1 MVSGDNWISYHRT
14 SQRYHQNFIE
24 EGQKSIKNII
34 ERRTIKSIRAL
45 NKVWKIAMGIYKSYK
60 RRYQLKNCN
69 KIRLEKQKKDQR
81 DIHQQQVEGL
91 FIKLDLKT
99 HSNMSPSVKQSKL
112 RLSSD
117 KITKENLSDGL
128 KEMRRQRTNKEFHFK
143 KFNLG
148 LILRQHFLNSLLN

>member
-1 MVSGDNWISYHRT
+1 MTVYGKPCWPKFREDSNLNFKNWKKILKHY
-14 SQRYHQNFIE
+14 QI
-24 EGQKSIKNII
+24 
-34 ERRTIKSIRAL
+34 AL